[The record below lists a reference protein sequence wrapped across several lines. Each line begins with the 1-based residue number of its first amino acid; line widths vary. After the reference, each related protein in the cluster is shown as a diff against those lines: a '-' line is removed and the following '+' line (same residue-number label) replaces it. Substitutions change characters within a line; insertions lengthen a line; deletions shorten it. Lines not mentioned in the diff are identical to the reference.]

1 MMMVPMTHYAYSE
14 QGFDD
19 SILRVR
25 QTDIAELMMD
35 KYQIQVEGDQYTL
48 FYRFSSLEGIES
60 GSGDYD
66 AVLTS
71 VKVNQENSSLILN
84 MSNIKQTDL
93 MSVRFSEELLSA
105 EDGNF
110 ILLID
115 GKQRGYETSTLEKT
129 RTLIFVIPQN
139 TSKVE
144 LVGNRVI
151 PEFTSSILV
160 LITVSSALLIIPR
173 LGRN

>member
-1 MMMVPMTHYAYSE
+1 MLMVPITHYAYSE
-14 QGFDD
+14 QSFDD

-35 KYQIQVEGDQYTL
+35 KYQIQAGGNQYTL
-48 FYRFSSLEGIES
+48 FYRFSSLEGVES

-71 VKVNQENSSLILN
+71 VKVNQENSSLILH
-84 MSNIKQTDL
+84 MDNIKQTDI

-105 EDGNF
+105 ENGNF
-110 ILLID
+110 ILLVD
-115 GKQRGYETSTLEKT
+115 GKQRGYETSTLEET
-129 RTLIFVIPQN
+129 RTLIFVIPQD

-160 LITVSSALLIIPR
+160 LIIVSSALLIVPR
-173 LGRN
+173 FCRN